1 MLAEKAHYP
10 VRTMCRVLHVSPSGY
25 YAWYGRPLIT
35 PRVRANAAL
44 RRRLRVVHAASRG
57 TYGSPR
63 LQRALRDAGIRVGR
77 NRVIRLMRVEH
88 LAGCPRPRFRVTT
101 DPDPSAVA
109 WPNLLRRRFAIPA
122 PNRVWAADITAL
134 STREGWLYLAVLLDL
149 YSRRVVG
156 WAVRP
161 TLASDVALAALQL
174 ALGRR
179 HPPDGLLHHSDRG
192 TQYTSVAYQR
202 LLQRH
207 RMRCSM
213 SRPGNCYD
221 NAPTE
226 SFFHTLKN
234 EISDRSWSSRRVA
247 TQALADYI
255 ERFYNRQRLHSTL
268 DYRSPARF
276 EAEHRVAV

>member
-25 YAWYGRPLIT
+25 YAWHGRPLIT

-44 RRRLRVVHAASRG
+44 RRRLRVVHAASHG

-88 LAGCPRPRFRVTT
+88 LAGRPRPRFRVTT
-101 DPDPSAVA
+101 DPDPAAVA
-109 WPNLLRRRFAIPA
+109 WPNLLHRRFAVPA

-234 EISDRSWSSRRVA
+234 EIGERSWSSRRVA

-276 EAEHRVAV
+276 EAEPAVAV